1 MKIVMTCCIAL
12 MMMGCKSK
20 KNSMPDEIT
29 NSQDG
34 EEMIT
39 ITAEI
44 GDIDKKSDLIEITY
58 ARIIENTLYLD
69 VAYSG
74 GCKKHDIQL
83 VGSASIMKSLPPIRS
98 IKLIHNSNNDSCRE
112 HITKTLAVDIRELAY
127 QKEKGSVIY
136 LTLDGWKERLTYT
149 FE

>member
-1 MKIVMTCCIAL
+1 MF
-12 MMMGCKSK
+12 GCKSK
-20 KNSMPDEIT
+20 KNSMSDEINN
-29 NSQDG
+29 NSEG
-34 EEMIT
+34 EKPVK

-44 GDIDKKSDLIEITY
+44 GDMDMESALIDITD
-58 ARIIENTLYLD
+58 ARIVGHTLYLD

-74 GCKKHDIQL
+74 GCKDHEFKLI
-83 VGSASIMKSLPPIRS
+83 GSPMIAKSLPPIRS
-98 IKLIHNSNNDSCRE
+98 MKLIHFNNDDNCRAYLNRKIE
-112 HITKTLAVDIRELAY
+112 VDLRELAY